1 MDNPGPDV
9 IPLEDHGHK
18 TDHHLDIQVPHVD
31 SPKTVRKSLTKFLK
45 KHYRTKST
53 ATKQKR
59 NFPFLYFNL
68 HSFRDC

>member
-9 IPLEDHGHK
+9 IPLEDHK
-18 TDHHLDIQVPHVD
+18 DHHHIDIITAPAAS

-53 ATKQKR
+53 ATQKR
-59 NFPFLYFNL
+59 NF
-68 HSFRDC
+68 